1 MKQHITIIGAGLVGS
16 MMSIYLGQR
25 GYKVDVYEKLPDIR
39 KEDISAGRSINL
51 ALANRGIRPMQQLGI
66 MDKVEKLLIPM
77 KGRMIH
83 DIEGKLQ
90 FQSYGQK
97 PEEVIYSVS
106 RGGLVSLLRDE
117 AEATGNVS
125 FHFKQA
131 TESIDF
137 ENKHIVINGSS
148 HPFELLLGAD
158 GAGSVVRKG
167 FETQGIKGVSFD
179 LLDHSYKEL
188 TIPASSK
195 SMGSESLILDESPNI
210 DSQKM
215 KINDSDP
222 IDFLID
228 KNSLHIWPRGEYML
242 IALPNL
248 DGSFTVTLFLPTQG
262 ELSFETI
269 TAKESV
275 MALFKTKFKDAADLM
290 PELSEMFFDNP
301 TGILGTIRCQ
311 QWHYKDALL
320 IGDSAHAV
328 VPFHGQGMNCG
339 FEDCYELNAL
349 LDEHKDDW
357 QKVMDLYTDIR
368 RPNANAIADM
378 ALENYIEMRDS
389 VRDPKFHLKKA
400 IAFELEKRFPKQF
413 IPRYS
418 MVMFHHIPYSETQA
432 RGLVQTDI
440 LNQLSEGIEDIEEL
454 DFGLA
459 EELIHDNLIKL
470 DL

>member
-1 MKQHITIIGAGLVGS
+1 MKQPIIIIGAGLVGS

-39 KEDISAGRSINL
+39 KESISAGRSINL
-51 ALANRGIRPMQQLGI
+51 ALANRGIRPMKQLGI

-77 KGRMIH
+77 KGRMLH
-83 DIEGKLQ
+83 DIDGNLQ

-117 AEATGNVS
+117 AEATGNVT
-125 FHFKQA
+125 FHFKQ
-131 TESIDF
+131 TIDAIDLDNNF
-137 ENKHIVINGSS
+137 IMVKGVKKSFGK
-148 HPFELLLGAD
+148 LLGAD
-158 GAGSVVRKG
+158 GAGSIVRKSY
-167 FETQGIKGVSFD
+167 EDQGERGVSFE

-188 TIPASSK
+188 TIPASK
-195 SMGSESLILDESPNI
+195 SAG
-210 DSQKM
+210 
-215 KINDSDP
+215 
-222 IDFLID
+222 FLID

-248 DGSFTVTLFLPTQG
+248 DGSFTVTLFLPTKG
-262 ELSFETI
+262 ELSFETL

-275 MALFKTKFKDAADLM
+275 IALFKTKFKDANDLM
-290 PELSEMFFDNP
+290 PDLTDMFFENP

-311 QWHYKDALL
+311 QWHHKEALL

-349 LDEHKDDW
+349 LDEHSDDW
-357 QKVMDLYTDIR
+357 QIVMDLYTEIR

-378 ALENYIEMRDS
+378 ALDNYIEMRDS

-400 IAFELEKRFPKQF
+400 IAFELEKLYPNQF

-418 MVMFHHIPYSETQA
+418 MVMFHHIGYADAQSRGVIQA
-432 RGLVQTDI
+432 DI
-440 LNQLSEGIEDIEEL
+440 LNQLSEGIEDINEL
-454 DFGLA
+454 DRTKADDLVKQHLSLLN
-459 EELIHDNLIKL
+459 EHNL
-470 DL
+470 